1 MEKCFWPRKSM
12 ITLSGKRERGVLAD
26 LNLNINRVLSASIMM
41 SAIDEMKEDRRDH
54 EEFYKTI

>member
-1 MEKCFWPRKSM
+1 M